1 MISILFL
8 NISNDAKVSLEK
20 GEGSGSVVITF
31 GRVREC
37 SKMNVFF
44 LEIGLERYCIF
55 YWEK

>member
-1 MISILFL
+1 MLSIVFL

-31 GRVREC
+31 GRVGEC

-44 LEIGLERYCIF
+44 FGNWFREILHIL
-55 YWEK
+55 